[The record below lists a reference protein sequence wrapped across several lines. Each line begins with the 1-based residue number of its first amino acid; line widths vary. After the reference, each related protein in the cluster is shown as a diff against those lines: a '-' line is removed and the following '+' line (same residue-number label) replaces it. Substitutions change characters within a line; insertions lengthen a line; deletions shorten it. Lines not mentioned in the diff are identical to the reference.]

1 MCRDIR
7 RRGKNKVA
15 AQNCRQRKLEQ
26 IQELQ
31 IKLKIATE
39 RREKVKQEH
48 SKLLQH
54 YHEESQKLKQLSES
68 VLRYFNKDNLN
79 FKLQVCRYL

>member
-31 IKLKIATE
+31 MKLKIATE

-79 FKLQVCRYL
+79 FKLQVCT